1 MTQSQLLLDGLVKG
15 LKKLVVSIKV
25 GSKLKIQNMD
35 LQKRLDAFIADTFDK
50 QIEFR
55 EEQLFTLLRESDT
68 IEFKKSLLKTQDG
81 ISKDYLKT
89 ICGFANNNG
98 GVIVFGIEPNT
109 HQFVGIKP
117 ENKDLDNRFITT
129 TVNNGFDGNVKAFLK
144 TKNYSNIIIGFLLIE
159 RAKERPVILKHYI
172 DNEAIEGDIIY
183 RYPGQTKR
191 IHSSDLRK
199 IINEEIKAHSDRF
212 FERIN
217 QIATIG
223 VENTAILN
231 TLNGVLSTEQ
241 SNVKLILSPELLN
254 DLNLIPEANI
264 VERDGAPAYVIRGTI
279 HPENTTFIEKQI
291 PTTITPQDLY
301 KSFIQEDCIAPSEY
315 LKNILY
321 QQTHYYPVYFFIQ
334 GSGKS
339 ISDTILELESVTN
352 QDIKKQT
359 KKLLIERLTK
369 NKIEPPI
376 ATRLKEIDY
385 EEFDIKSIKIEI
397 PKIKL
402 SNHIK
407 GKREKSIARE
417 VIFRFISNLSQIPKS
432 TIKQYV
438 TETIEALSHLEEQ
451 FIKDNKTHVLKIVN
465 NILQIIGVQESTTN
479 GNAKTEFKKMIC
491 RIDFIL
497 HNT

>member
-1 MTQSQLLLDGLVKG
+1 M
-15 LKKLVVSIKV
+15 
-25 GSKLKIQNMD
+25 N
-35 LQKRLDAFIADTFDK
+35 LQKRLDTFITNQFDK

-55 EEQLFTLLRESDT
+55 GEELYTLLRESET
-68 IEFKKSLLKTQDG
+68 IEFKKSLSKSQEG

-89 ICGFANNNG
+89 ICGFANNDG

-117 ENKDLDNRFITT
+117 ENKDLDNRFVTT

-144 TKNYSNIIIGFLLIE
+144 TKNYSNIVIGFLLVE
-159 RAKERPVILKHYI
+159 KAKERPVILKHYI
-172 DNEAIEGDIIY
+172 DTDAIEGDIIF

-199 IINEEIKAHSDRF
+199 IINEEIKSHTDRF

-223 VENTAILN
+223 VENAAILN
-231 TLNGVLSTEQ
+231 TLNGEVSTEP

-264 VERDGAPAYVIRGTI
+264 VENDGAPAYVIKGTV
-279 HPENTTFIEKQI
+279 HPENTTFVEKQI

-301 KSFIQEDCIAPSEY
+301 KSFIQEDCVAPSEY

-321 QQTHYYPVYFFIQ
+321 QQTHYYPLYFFIQ

-339 ISDTILELESVTN
+339 ISDTIGELESTYS
-352 QDIKKQT
+352 QDIKQQT
-359 KKLLIERLTK
+359 KKRLIERLK
-369 NKIEPPI
+369 NNKIEPPI
-376 ATRLKEIDY
+376 ATRLIELKYDV
-385 EEFDIKSIKIEI
+385 FDIKNIKAEI
-397 PKIKL
+397 PKIKHF
-402 SNHIK
+402 NDIK
-407 GKREKSIARE
+407 GNREKSIARE
-417 VIFRFISNLSQIPKS
+417 ILYRFISAQGQIPKNV
-432 TIKQYV
+432 IKQYV

-451 FIKDNKTHVLKIVN
+451 FIKENKPYILKITD
-465 NILQIIGVQESTTN
+465 NILQIIGVQENTKK
-479 GNAKTEFKKMIC
+479 GNVKTEFNKVIC